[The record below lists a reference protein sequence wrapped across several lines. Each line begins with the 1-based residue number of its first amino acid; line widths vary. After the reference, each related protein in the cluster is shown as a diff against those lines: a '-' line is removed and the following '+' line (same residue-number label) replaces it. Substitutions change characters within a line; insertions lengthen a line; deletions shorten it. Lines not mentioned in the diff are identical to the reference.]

1 MKILISNNHL
11 DFLGGSETFT
21 YTLAVEMQRKG
32 HEVEILTP
40 KPGIVSE
47 RLRKENDMN
56 INDISPEYDLC
67 LLNHNSTID
76 WVLKN
81 MISQDLSKVI
91 QTCHGFLPPLE
102 QPHPSLPNIK
112 YVTISGEVRDHLK
125 LKNLESTIINN
136 GIDLERF
143 NPGTSTNEKFTTIC
157 SLSQSDH
164 FNDLL
169 LKVSKY
175 FGVKMIYNNK
185 YKNPVWDIENQIKDS
200 QLVFGLG
207 RSAYEGLAMGKCVF
221 VGDARDYMGGRMDG
235 IINED
240 TIKNFIY
247 NNCSGRNK
255 NLKPTYES
263 IIQEIKSNFIEA
275 DPINS
280 RKIAEEYFDIKKQT
294 QKYLNLINEN
304 NI

>member
-32 HEVEILTP
+32 HDITILTP

-47 RLRKENDMN
+47 RLRTENGMN
-56 INDISPEYDLC
+56 INNISPEYDLC

-76 WVLKN
+76 WVLQN
-81 MISQDLSKVI
+81 MVTQDHSKII
-91 QTCHGFLPPLE
+91 QTCHGYIPPLE
-102 QPHPSLPNIK
+102 QPHPSLPDIK
-112 YVTISGEVRDHLK
+112 YVSISDEVKDHLQS
-125 LKNLESTIINN
+125 KNIISTVINN
-136 GIDLERF
+136 GIDLDRF
-143 NPGTSTNEKFTTIC
+143 NLDTTSDKNFTKIC
-157 SLSQSDH
+157 SLSQSEY
-164 FNDLL
+164 FNNMLS
-169 LKVSKY
+169 KVAKY
-175 FGVKMIYNNK
+175 FGVDITYNDK
-185 YKNPVWDIENQIKDS
+185 YKNPVWDIENQIRGS

-221 VGDARDYMGGRMDG
+221 VGDARDYMGGRFDG
-235 IINED
+235 IINEN
-240 TIKNFIY
+240 TIKDFVY

-255 NLKPTYES
+255 NYEPTYES

-275 DPINS
+275 EPIDS

-294 QKYLNLINEN
+294 QKYLDLI
-304 NI
+304 

>member
-1 MKILISNNHL
+1 MNLIMNILISNNHL

-32 HEVEILTP
+32 HEVTILTP

-47 RLRKENDMN
+47 RLRIENGIN

-81 MISQDLSKVI
+81 MITQDHSKII
-91 QTCHGFLPPLE
+91 QTCHGYIPPLE

-112 YVTISGEVRDHLK
+112 YVAISGEVRDHLQS
-125 LKNLESTIINN
+125 KNLKSTIINN

-143 NPGTSTNEKFTTIC
+143 NSPSQNEKFTTIC
-157 SLSQSDH
+157 SLSQSDY
-164 FNDLL
+164 FNSILS
-169 LKVSKY
+169 KVAKY
-175 FGVKMIYNNK
+175 FGVKIIYNNK
-185 YKNPVWDIENQIKDS
+185 YKNPIWDIENQIKDS

-235 IINED
+235 IINEN
-240 TIKNFIY
+240 TIKNFVY

-255 NLKPTYES
+255 NLEPTYEN
-263 IIQEIKSNFIEA
+263 IIQEIKFNFLEA
-275 DPINS
+275 EPINS
-280 RKIAEEYFDIKKQT
+280 RKIAEDYFDIKKQS
-294 QKYLNLINEN
+294 QKYLNLI
-304 NI
+304 

>member
-21 YTLAVEMQRKG
+21 YTLAIEMQRKG
-32 HEVEILTP
+32 HEVEILTL

-47 RLRKENDMN
+47 KLREEFNMEVN
-56 INDISPEYDLC
+56 NISPEYDLC
-67 LLNHNSTID
+67 LLNHNSTVD

-81 MISQDLSKVI
+81 MVSQDHNNII
-91 QTCHGFLPPLE
+91 QTCHGFIPPLE

-112 YVTISGEVRDHLK
+112 YVAISGEVRDHLK
-125 LKNLESTIINN
+125 SKNLESTIINN

-143 NPGTSTNEKFTTIC
+143 NLDDNVNEKFTTIC
-157 SLSQSDH
+157 SLSQSDS
-164 FNDLL
+164 FNNLL

-175 FGVKMIYNNK
+175 FGVKLICNNK
-185 YKNPVWDIENQIKDS
+185 YKNPVWDIETQIKDS

-240 TIKNFIY
+240 TIKNFVY
-247 NNCSGRNK
+247 NNCSGRNR
-255 NLKPTYES
+255 NQKPTYEN

-280 RKIAEEYFDIKKQT
+280 RKIAEEYFDVKKQT
-294 QKYLNLINEN
+294 QKYLNLIK
-304 NI
+304 